1 MLTYSSKVLIPSL
14 SLAHAAARSS
24 PSMTLFTQ
32 NIKLSTQAPAPQA
45 PNPAAAAAA
54 AELEKAKLEHNL
66 KEMKNALLPPFA
78 RAEMFPQV
86 NRELQSTRPA
96 PVGSIAYISGTPAEY
111 STDITCVIH
120 KPPRSV
126 MQHQSELS
134 SKAWKISFPAKEY
147 WVNNLMG
154 WTSTGDALSRTGSQ
168 LQNFPSKEIAI
179 AFAQK
184 MGYKFEVVEPE
195 FKKSLLGKKSYNH
208 NFLNRH
214 VEKRMKADPKK
225 VAQVQF
231 AHPERGNVAFV
242 NLKHTPFGEKP
253 SKVVSQT
260 HWDPSKPTYSLG
272 TSTWRSDKYEK
283 RAELARK
290 LGK

>member
-1 MLTYSSKVLIPSL
+1 MLIPSL
-14 SLAHAAARSS
+14 SLAHAATVAARSSSSS
-24 PSMTLFTQ
+24 PSMTLLFQ
-32 NIKLSTQAPAPQA
+32 QMSFSTQTPAPQA

-66 KEMKNALLPPFA
+66 KELKNALLPPFA

-86 NRELQSTRPA
+86 RSELQSAKPA
-96 PVGSIAYISGTPAEY
+96 PVGSVAYISGIPAEY
-111 STDITCVIH
+111 STEITCVIH

-134 SKAWKISFPAKEY
+134 SKAWRISFPAKEY

-154 WTSTGDALSRTGSQ
+154 WSSTGDALSRTGSQ
-168 LQNFPSKEIAI
+168 LSNFPSKEAAV

-184 MGYKFEVVEPE
+184 MGYKFEVIEPE